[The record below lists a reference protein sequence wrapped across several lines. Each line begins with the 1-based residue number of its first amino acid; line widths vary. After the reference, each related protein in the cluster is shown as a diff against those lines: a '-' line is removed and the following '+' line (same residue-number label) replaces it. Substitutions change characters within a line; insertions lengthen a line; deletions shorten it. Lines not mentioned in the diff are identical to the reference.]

1 MKALDDLKNIN
12 LNKVQKRA
20 LFKMAVDMVKIDNR
34 IHRNEVSVL
43 DALQRICEID
53 NEELE
58 LIHYTS
64 LQRAIAAMQS
74 LDNNT
79 LIAIIQVIEAVVGID
94 NDIDDKES
102 LLLTALKMV
111 LNKESSKWCSIIS
124 VTGVDSE
131 RTQGQ
136 IVYLERNRCENA
148 HIVLDDRYDNLLLNK
163 VLDEVNLQ
171 LFYLPNVIDELSSQ
185 WNGIASDSSQ
195 FNLLRRSMDFI
206 VPAGD
211 QTKLNNLSSILNT
224 IDSSSFYKIVTS
236 YYNIPPDLIRFDA
249 FFMVKIQEGNILDD
263 DNNPQRTI
271 DFLIIDA
278 SDDVKKRILTMVDMM
293 ESPTCLLSY
302 EGYYRLL
309 YAHLCSESKIMSS
322 IILDKRYD
330 FKLKDLDFTPI
341 VMESSPQSRS
351 FYILL
356 LWYGQAGISQQCF
369 DEASRY
375 LDSLDISVCQNLNEF
390 KEQLINDNSLHG
402 TLIYNIITIYEEI
415 SGKDAASNNY
425 ALYASKIIKHRSTLK
440 NYINKGFSKITR
452 LSNTSQYLVDFNH
465 NTRSYYIPLNLS
477 FVEIT
482 TPDGVHKPF
491 SNSELWK
498 KLK

>member
-20 LFKMAVDMVKIDNR
+20 LFKIAVDMVKIDNR

-43 DALQRICEID
+43 DTLQHICRID

-74 LDNNT
+74 LDRDS
-79 LIAIIQVIEAVVGID
+79 LFVVIQTIEAIVGID
-94 NDIDDKES
+94 NDIDFKEN
-102 LLLTALKMV
+102 LLLTALKMA
-111 LNKESSKWCSIIS
+111 LSKESSSWCSIIS
-124 VTGVDSE
+124 VAGVDSE
-131 RTQGQ
+131 CSQNQ
-136 IVYLERNRCENA
+136 IVYLERNNCENA
-148 HIVLDDRYDNLLLNK
+148 HIVLDDKYDNLLMNK
-163 VLDEVNLQ
+163 ALDDVDLQ
-171 LFYLPNVIDELSSQ
+171 LFYLPNVLNELSRQ
-185 WNGIASDSSQ
+185 FDGNSSQ
-195 FNLLRRSMDFI
+195 LDLLRRSMDFI

-211 QTKLNNLSSILNT
+211 QTKLNNLNNVLNT
-224 IDSSSFYKIVTS
+224 IDSSSFYKIVSS
-236 YYNIPPDLIRFDA
+236 YYNISPDQIRFDA
-249 FFMVKIQEGNILDD
+249 FFMVKLQEGQILDD
-263 DNNPQRTI
+263 DNHIQRTI
-271 DFLIIDA
+271 DFFIIDA

-309 YAHLCSESKIMSS
+309 YDHICSESKIMSN
-322 IILDKRYD
+322 IILDGRYE
-330 FKLKDLDFTPI
+330 FRLKDLDFTPI

-356 LWYGQAGISQQCF
+356 LWYGQTGINQHCF
-369 DEASRY
+369 DEASKY
-375 LDSLDISVCQNLNEF
+375 LESLDISACQNLKEF
-390 KEQLINDNSLHG
+390 KEQLINENLPHC
-402 TLIYNIITIYEEI
+402 TLIYNVVTIYEEV

-425 ALYASKIIKHRSTLK
+425 ALYASKIIKHRSALK

-452 LSNTSQYLVDFNH
+452 LSNTTQYLVDFNS
-465 NTRSYYIPLNLS
+465 NTRCYYIPLNLS
-477 FVEIT
+477 YVEMT

-491 SNSELWK
+491 STSDLWK